1 MGNDENAGNQGG
13 NAGIRVGLLGMREM
27 RRIRVG
33 MQEIMVGMQ
42 VYKDLTGI
50 LQEFCKIIYP
60 SLYS

>member
-1 MGNDENAGNQGG
+1 M
-13 NAGIRVGLLGMREM
+13 GLLGMREM

-50 LQEFCKIIYP
+50 LQGFCKIIYP